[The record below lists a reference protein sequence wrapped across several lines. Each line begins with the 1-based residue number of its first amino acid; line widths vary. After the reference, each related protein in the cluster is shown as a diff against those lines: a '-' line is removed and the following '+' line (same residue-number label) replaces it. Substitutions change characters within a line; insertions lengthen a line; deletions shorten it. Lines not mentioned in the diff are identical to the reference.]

1 MKKKL
6 LELLEK
12 LWEKY
17 PEQRLGQLL
26 ENFIFEPEKMFNR
39 LDRDIIEKL
48 KEELKWKK
56 INHDSFTRNAMNPK
70 PRLDQIK

>member
-48 KEELKWKK
+48 KEELK
-56 INHDSFTRNAMNPK
+56 
-70 PRLDQIK
+70 